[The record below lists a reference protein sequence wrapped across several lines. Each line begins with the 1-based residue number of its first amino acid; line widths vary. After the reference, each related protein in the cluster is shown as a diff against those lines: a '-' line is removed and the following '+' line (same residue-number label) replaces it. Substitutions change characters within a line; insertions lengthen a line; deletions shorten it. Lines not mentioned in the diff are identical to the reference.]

1 MILGSFRVPKS
12 MQHEVRNGLGNRI
25 VDKRAQDRQKTAPRR
40 RKTPQGLQVGAD
52 LDPRG
57 VPKSI
62 QNRLEFDLGR
72 PRGLQS
78 YPGPSQDPPKTLP
91 RPKIDPK
98 SIPNRPQIDPLS
110 TRSWNAKASWSRT
123 KIARNHHHAN
133 PLTTLPLKEVGGRG
147 GSL

>member
-62 QNRLEFDLGR
+62 RIRSWAPKGTPKL
-72 PRGLQS
+72 PRTL
-78 YPGPSQDPPKTLP
+78 PRPSQDPPKT
-91 RPKIDPK
+91 
-98 SIPNRPQIDPLS
+98 PNRLQIDSKS
-110 TRSWNAKASWSRT
+110 TREVEIQKLPEIELRSPETSITQTHRPPYRSRRSAAEAVAC
-123 KIARNHHHAN
+123 K
-133 PLTTLPLKEVGGRG
+133 
-147 GSL
+147 